1 MLEER
6 EETEKKMTRKAV
18 NFAGA
23 MSVFFLGV
31 LQIACEEREPASDDL
46 YGAVDEL
53 YDTVVT
59 AADRFDV
66 IAEIDHSRLAA
77 ENGETMPPAR
87 VVIFS
92 DPIVNTS
99 ILQQE
104 PQAGLDLP
112 FRVLAYA
119 EGHKPAV
126 IPTTAEY
133 LRRRHGLA
141 DGPALQKY
149 EESILS
155 LLGAVPRDAVVEF
168 DVSSLGKGQG
178 IVTLSSAYGFEE
190 TIERL
195 KAAIMAESDTIW
207 FGDIDYRDQAAS
219 LGVELPAVTL
229 LLFGAPGPG
238 GKAMAERPRMGLDAF
253 CQKVLVRQMPS
264 GQIEVLFNEMPALS
278 RLHYGDSGLPHMVIT
293 KRMRDTLGAAVE
305 K

>member
-1 MLEER
+1 
-6 EETEKKMTRKAV
+6 MTRQTV
-18 NFAGA
+18 NFARA
-23 MSVFFLGV
+23 VSVFFLGV
-31 LQIACEEREPASDDL
+31 LQSSCAQREPASDDL
-46 YGAVDEL
+46 YRAVDEL
-53 YDTVVT
+53 YDAVV
-59 AADRFDV
+59 AATDRFDV

-77 ENGETMPPAR
+77 LQGEPMPPAR

-92 DPIVNTS
+92 DPTVNTS

-112 FRVLAYA
+112 FRVFAYA
-119 EGHKPAV
+119 QGRKPAV

-133 LRRRHGLA
+133 LQRRHGLA
-141 DGPALQKY
+141 DKPALQQY
-149 EESILS
+149 EERILS
-155 LLGAVPRDAVVEF
+155 VVGAVPRDAVVEF

-178 IVTLSSAYGFEE
+178 IVTLTSDYGFEE

-195 KAAIMAESDTIW
+195 KAVIMAESDTIC
-207 FGDIDYRDQAAS
+207 FGDIDYRDQAAA
-219 LGVELPAVTL
+219 LGVELPALTL

-253 CQKVLVRQMPS
+253 CQKVLVHQTPS
-264 GQIEVLFNEMPALS
+264 GQVEVLFNEMPWLS
-278 RLHYGDSGLPHMVIT
+278 KLHYGDSALPHMVIT

>member
-1 MLEER
+1 
-6 EETEKKMTRKAV
+6 MTRQTV
-18 NFAGA
+18 NFARA
-23 MSVFFLGV
+23 VSVFFLGV
-31 LQIACEEREPASDDL
+31 LQSSCAQREPASDHL
-46 YGAVDEL
+46 YRAVDEL
-53 YDTVVT
+53 YDAVV
-59 AADRFDV
+59 AATDRFDV

-77 ENGETMPPAR
+77 LQGETMPPAR
-87 VVIFS
+87 VVMFS
-92 DPIVNTS
+92 DPTVNTS

-119 EGHKPAV
+119 QGRKPAV

-133 LRRRHGLA
+133 LQRRHGLA
-141 DGPALQKY
+141 DKPALQQY
-149 EESILS
+149 EERILS
-155 LLGAVPRDAVVEF
+155 VVGAVPRDAVVEF

-178 IVTLSSAYGFEE
+178 IVTLTSDYGFEE

-195 KAAIMAESDTIW
+195 KAAIMAEDDTIW
-207 FGDIDYRDQAAS
+207 FGDIDYRDQAAA
-219 LGVELPAVTL
+219 LGVELPALTL

-253 CQKVLVRQMPS
+253 CQKVLVHQTPS
-264 GQIEVLFNEMPALS
+264 GQVEVPFNEMPWLS
-278 RLHYGDSGLPHMVIT
+278 KLHYGDSALPHMVIT